1 MQSARGGE
9 GESGASARYRTTA
22 DTVDQVRGELL
33 PELNL
38 RGEATRGHDIG
49 IADDGRVDDLRATVN
64 LVVPLYQGGA
74 VYSRVRQAKQAVSEQ
89 RRIVDDQRRAAA
101 QLATSAWSNFLAA
114 RASVE
119 AFTTE
124 VRANEV
130 AVDGV
135 LREQAV
141 GTRTVLDVLDTQQDL
156 LESQRSLVDARRDEL
171 QFAYEVKQ
179 AIGTLTAELLG
190 LPVDYYNPEVY
201 YRDVRNQ
208 WFGTG
213 KIENGSTPAG
223 RRP

>member
-1 MQSARGGE
+1 M
-9 GESGASARYRTTA
+9 
-22 DTVDQVRGELL
+22 
-33 PELNL
+33 
-38 RGEATRGHDIG
+38 
-49 IADDGRVDDLRATVN
+49 
-64 LVVPLYQGGA
+64 
-74 VYSRVRQAKQAVSEQ
+74 RQAKQAVFEQ

-101 QLATSAWSNFLAA
+101 QSATTAWSNYLAA

-130 AVDGV
+130 AVEGV

-156 LESQRSLVDARRDEL
+156 LESQRSLVAARRDEL
-171 QFAYEVKQ
+171 QVAYEVKQ
-179 AIGTLTAELLG
+179 AIGTLTAELLE

-213 KIENGSTPAG
+213 DIEAGSAPAG